1 MKTYL
6 TLQTMI
12 PVTAAICMML
22 LLHSVVAEDTVKNSK
37 LAASS
42 GLQERV
48 QQIIELSLKRPI
60 IKFNSKLFKVTN
72 KS

>member
-1 MKTYL
+1 MKTFL
-6 TLQTMI
+6 TVPTMI
-12 PVTAAICMML
+12 PLTSVIFMML
-22 LLHSVVAEDTVKNSK
+22 LMHAAVAEDSVKNSK

-60 IKFNSKLFKVTN
+60 IKFNSKLFKVGT
-72 KS
+72 